1 MGKKFGEVQNAQ
13 NIEATTAAITAEKP
27 KMVDEAPALA
37 VNCLT
42 NHLLPVV
49 GVVVHVAIAPDV
61 VANVDPA

>member
-13 NIEATTAAITAEKP
+13 NIEATTAATTAEKP

-42 NHLLPVV
+42 YHLVPVL
-49 GVVVHVAIAPDV
+49 GVTDHVAVAPE
-61 VANVDPA
+61 AVDKVFPK